1 MTNPGII
8 NALNYAITTTGCS
21 RQEAIAAVLKTMV
34 ETGISPQTALDAMFG
49 EGTHQQIAEQIWTE
63 LQTA

>member
-21 RQEAIAAVLKTMV
+21 RQEAIAAVLKTKV
-34 ETGISPQTALDAMFG
+34 ETGISPQKALDAMFG

>member
-21 RQEAIAAVLKTMV
+21 RQEAITLVLATIV
-34 ETGISPQTALDAMFG
+34 EAGISPSKALDAMFG
-49 EGTHQQIAEQIWTE
+49 EGTYQQLADDIWTE